1 MNIRGGPCDT
11 PLHCGG
17 MDAERRSDVRLVY
30 QSPTTMD
37 EQIAKSG
44 FVGQPKKKE
53 WRVNAMTPSPSTS
66 NTRYLP

>member
-44 FVGQPKKKE
+44 FVAGQT
-53 WRVNAMTPSPSTS
+53 NAMTPSPSTS

>member
-37 EQIAKSG
+37 ERIAKSG
-44 FVGQPKKKE
+44 FVGRPKKKK
-53 WRVNAMTPSPSTS
+53 WRVNAIAVMTGTK
-66 NTRYLP
+66 